1 MKPEQ
6 QNRSKLTRRE
16 QQDLM
21 DKTIL
26 TLLTRSV
33 EGVHWTDL
41 EKKALG
47 TCHRYATSSRF
58 RSRMRYLINKNF
70 VAKIEKGV
78 YRITEAGR
86 KYLETLNFAYKPG
99 KKQPLTFDS

>member
-1 MKPEQ
+1 MKTEEQ
-6 QNRSKLTRRE
+6 KQPKLTRRE

-26 TLLTRSV
+26 ALLTKSV

-47 TCHRYATSSRF
+47 TCIRYATSSRF
-58 RSRMRYLINKNF
+58 RSRMRYLLNKSF
-70 VAKIEKGV
+70 IQKIQKGI
-78 YRITEAGR
+78 YQITEAGR
-86 KYLETLNFAYKPG
+86 KYLETLNFAYKP
-99 KKQPLTFDS
+99 DIR

>member
-1 MKPEQ
+1 MRPEQ
-6 QNRSKLTRRE
+6 RRQSKLTRRE

-26 TLLTRSV
+26 ALLARSV

-47 TCHRYATSSRF
+47 TCVRYATSSRF
-58 RSRMRYLINKNF
+58 RSRMRYLLGKNF
-70 VAKIEKGV
+70 IAKIRKGV
-78 YRITEAGR
+78 YQITEAGR
-86 KYLETLNFAYKPG
+86 KYLETLNFAYKPDG
-99 KKQPLTFDS
+99 K